1 MHKTSVVKMH
11 FRRAHTA
18 AGLTTYRRKWK
29 FGRDASQQEDD
40 SSPTTTPPL
49 VPEDLLVDV
58 RDLMDELIC
67 DSNNDTL
74 EDDDPVP
81 ILAVPPSR
89 TASRQHIPL
98 ASLFSYAEQVGA
110 DCLEFY
116 WKGGLRN
123 IEREVAAYDLMQGGE
138 NTGLLGKAEYHSNTT
153 ESGTSVQ

>member
-1 MHKTSVVKMH
+1 M
-11 FRRAHTA
+11 
-18 AGLTTYRRKWK
+18 
-29 FGRDASQQEDD
+29 QQEDD
-40 SSPTTTPPL
+40 PSPTTTPPL
-49 VPEDLLVDV
+49 VPEDILVDV

-74 EDDDPVP
+74 DDDDPVP

-89 TASRQHIPL
+89 TTSQRHIPL
-98 ASLFSYAEQVGA
+98 TSLFLYVEQVGA
-110 DCLEFY
+110 NCLEFY